1 MMLTKLVRDLMLHEY
16 AKGSI
21 ENTLNKIEE
30 IRTRDFVYPLAI
42 TPMLNKMQHE
52 VYINHLIDALKD
64 LRGYN
69 LNHRIRRI
77 TSLYPVHPASKS
89 LIEAYDTWGK
99 KAEKESECKCA
110 VM

>member
-1 MMLTKLVRDLMLHEY
+1 MLTKLVRDLMLHEY

-21 ENTLNKIEE
+21 EDTLDKVEE
-30 IRTRDFVYPLAI
+30 IRTREFVYPLAV
-42 TPMLNKMQHE
+42 TPMLAKMQHD
-52 VYINHLIDALKD
+52 VYLNHLKDALLD

-77 TSLYPVHPASKS
+77 TELYPHHPACENIITAYEI
-89 LIEAYDTWGK
+89 IEKDRER
-99 KAEKESECKCA
+99 AERCSCE